1 MYHHLHKRSN
11 SSRTPHLLSTSKVC
25 ILHQTK
31 FQGAFS
37 TYRLLYLIEE
47 KSPSQIP
54 CLSAWCMLL
63 NHQYHPCG
71 GLLENVGIKPH
82 IVKSFRANIRV
93 CLVYIFVTSYGWNMF
108 SSMRAFQ
115 RILKYS
121 K

>member
-11 SSRTPHLLSTSKVC
+11 SSRTPHLLSTSKVG

-37 TYRLLYLIEE
+37 TYRMLYLIEE